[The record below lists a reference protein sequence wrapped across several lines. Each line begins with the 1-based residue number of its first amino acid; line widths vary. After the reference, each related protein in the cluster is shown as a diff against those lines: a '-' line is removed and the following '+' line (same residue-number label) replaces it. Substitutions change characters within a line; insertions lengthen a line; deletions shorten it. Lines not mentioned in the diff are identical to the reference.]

1 MNDFRFLKGSYI
13 IGFAIIVPVLFFSH
27 PAVCQSTILNNAVGS
42 HTINAVGSHTIY
54 FTGNSQLF
62 TVPDG
67 VTLLEVEVA
76 GASGGHSFGNG
87 YAYGVPGLGG
97 KVSATLTVEPGQQ
110 LIVYVGGAGQDGA
123 IEKAGKGG
131 YNGGGDGGIKDKE
144 YSGGGGGGASDIRL
158 ANGTLDD
165 RLVVAG
171 GGGAS
176 GKYGAGGNGGGPI
189 GAGGYGEGANPTG
202 GNQNTGGLSGSYC
215 HTYFAENGGF
225 GIGGA
230 SSAGATGGGGGGGW
244 YGGGGG
250 AFGDGA
256 GGSSYAG
263 EKTGNVIQNQGG
275 NEVNGY
281 VTITWRKPTNKNS
294 LPEKAV
300 TKNNLK
306 IFPNPTTGE
315 FNMQLQNQSAGKAEI
330 TLQLANGATFL
341 RRSFELKNRN
351 ATVKYSI
358 PGQVPGVY
366 FVIVTT
372 ATSKQTGRVVV
383 K

>member
-1 MNDFRFLKGSYI
+1 MPEPFSLHYLIQKTCSMNDFRFLTGRHI
-13 IGFAIIVPVLFFSH
+13 IGLAIVVAVFLFSH
-27 PAVCQSTILNNAVGS
+27 HAVCQSTTLNNVVGS
-42 HTINAVGSHTIY
+42 RTIY
-54 FTGNSQLF
+54 FTGDSQSF

-76 GASGGHSFGNG
+76 GASGGHSYGNG

-144 YSGGGGGGASDIRL
+144 YSGGGGGGESDIRF

-230 SSAGATGGGGGGGW
+230 SSAGATGGGGGG
-244 YGGGGG
+244 
-250 AFGDGA
+250 
-256 GGSSYAG
+256 S
-263 EKTGNVIQNQGG
+263 
-275 NEVNGY
+275 
-281 VTITWRKPTNKNS
+281 
-294 LPEKAV
+294 
-300 TKNNLK
+300 
-306 IFPNPTTGE
+306 
-315 FNMQLQNQSAGKAEI
+315 
-330 TLQLANGATFL
+330 
-341 RRSFELKNRN
+341 
-351 ATVKYSI
+351 
-358 PGQVPGVY
+358 
-366 FVIVTT
+366 
-372 ATSKQTGRVVV
+372 
-383 K
+383 